1 MHLGFSLFSEDV
13 TFGEFTMQV
22 YHVSATGSFVQVI
35 YILCDDGDIV
45 PLFQFG
51 QKMMSLI
58 GYGMQQLFSTL
69 IIEVQYDFWIFIKG
83 SGKLLEYSEI
93 VQIYQYIHKT
103 NFIEDERALKYRDS
117 KGKERRLCR
126 LELGDKSK
134 DEMLQMIDIICRKNP
149 TVKIGYR

>member
-83 SGKLLEYSEI
+83 SSTCYLHRIILLPQPIIISECG
-93 VQIYQYIHKT
+93 QSALCT
-103 NFIEDERALKYRDS
+103 NASSSKYNYLLA
-117 KGKERRLCR
+117 ER
-126 LELGDKSK
+126 LEVRVMGV
-134 DEMLQMIDIICRKNP
+134 ER
-149 TVKIGYR
+149 